1 VVPIFGSRSTASLV
15 WRVLPVALVSYHSAM
30 AAPRGPGAFGSRFRS
45 SPLFFDSP
53 VSSALEVSL
62 DVFGLGTRA
71 LRSLVVSIPN
81 VADLSSGSGCFAHGF
96 PFDLGL

>member
-1 VVPIFGSRSTASLV
+1 M
-15 WRVLPVALVSYHSAM
+15 ALVSYHSAM

-71 LRSLVVSIPN
+71 LRSLVVSIPT
-81 VADLSSGSGCFAHGF
+81 ADLSSGSGCSAHGF